1 MAIQTSTVQRRSTS
15 SHPARHYARSGY
27 ATFLRSSAGE
37 VRARYVPL
45 SVPLPATTG
54 EPTRI
59 LLVDDLDTT
68 GPLANLLHGLGYW
81 TTRVA
86 VSGETALKTAHEF
99 APSVVLLAL
108 DLPDMSSY
116 SLATQLRNWAGGRGR
131 ELRLIALTGDGAYPG
146 RDLARRAGF
155 ERYLAK
161 PVDSGALNQL
171 LRAPRA

>member
-1 MAIQTSTVQRRSTS
+1 MAIQTSAAQRNAIP
-15 SHPARHYARSGY
+15 SHPVHHYARSGY
-27 ATFLRSSAGE
+27 ATFLRSSEGT

-54 EPTRI
+54 DPTRI
-59 LLVDDLDTT
+59 LLVDDLHTT
-68 GPLANLLHGLGYW
+68 GPLEYLLHGLGYW

-86 VSGETALKTAHEF
+86 VSGETALKTAHDF

-116 SLATQLRNWAGGRGR
+116 SLATQLRNWAGGR

-161 PVDSGALNQL
+161 PVDIGALNRL
-171 LRAPRA
+171 LHAPRA

>member
-1 MAIQTSTVQRRSTS
+1 MTIQNS
-15 SHPARHYARSGY
+15 SAQRSGFQAHRIQHHAWSGRY
-27 ATFLRSSAGE
+27 PTSFRSRDRLSK
-37 VRARYVPL
+37 ARYVPL

-54 EPTRI
+54 GSSRI
-59 LLVDDLDTT
+59 LIVDDVYTT
-68 GPLANLLHGLGYW
+68 APLEYLLHGLGYW

-86 VSGETALKTAHEF
+86 PSGEIALEVALGF

-116 SLATQLRNWAGGRGR
+116 RLAMQLRYRSEGHK
-131 ELRLIALTGDGAYPG
+131 LRLIALTGDCAYPG

-161 PVDSGALNQL
+161 PVNSGDLNQL
-171 LRAPRA
+171 LRSPQT